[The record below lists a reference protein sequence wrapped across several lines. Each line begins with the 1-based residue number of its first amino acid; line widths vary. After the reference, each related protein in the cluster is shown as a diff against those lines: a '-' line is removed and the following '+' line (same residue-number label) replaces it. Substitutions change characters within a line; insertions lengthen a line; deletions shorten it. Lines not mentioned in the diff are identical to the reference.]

1 MPPNVGE
8 IKLLDAEGSGEDST
22 SRYHSAI
29 APGGVMRKVSKWLP
43 VYTPWTDVRLA
54 GALFSVDDVDPAQL
68 QCKLYVADG
77 PGGIVRCHELRF
89 INPEGLEWY
98 MDNAEGC
105 KLADR
110 HHRCTCCLEWIYGC
124 ATRSSRVCCSTSR
137 PSPPSG
143 MLPHAHPTRLA
154 CLLTSTRLL
163 LTVAVCNR
171 SNAQRCC
178 TCSQPLHIRCAAR
191 CA

>member
-68 QCKLYVADG
+68 QCKLYVADR
-77 PGGIVRCHELRF
+77 PGGIVRCHELRL

-98 MDNAEGC
+98 LDNAEGC

-124 ATRSSRVCCSTSR
+124 AY
-137 PSPPSG
+137 
-143 MLPHAHPTRLA
+143 A
-154 CLLTSTRLL
+154 C
-163 LTVAVCNR
+163 A
-171 SNAQRCC
+171 
-178 TCSQPLHIRCAAR
+178 
-191 CA
+191 

>member
-43 VYTPWTDVRLA
+43 VYTAWTDVRLA

-98 MDNAEGC
+98 LDNAEGC

-137 PSPPSG
+137 PSP
-143 MLPHAHPTRLA
+143 AACCPTPTPPA
-154 CLLTSTRLL
+154 SP
-163 LTVAVCNR
+163 AR
-171 SNAQRCC
+171 SHQRAYC
-178 TCSQPLHIRCAAR
+178 
-191 CA
+191 